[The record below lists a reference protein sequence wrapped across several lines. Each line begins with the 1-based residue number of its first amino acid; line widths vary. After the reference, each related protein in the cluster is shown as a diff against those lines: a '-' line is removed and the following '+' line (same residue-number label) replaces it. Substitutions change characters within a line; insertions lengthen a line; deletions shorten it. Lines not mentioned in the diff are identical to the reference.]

1 MRPAPQHFCGAKGPK
16 INGYVL
22 DNSRYKFYVSYV
34 DPHKNNAISCIIL
47 CCGGGHCPSGH
58 YSCFLSIPMHNHKFC
73 GHFVSETH
81 ALFLFVLLHQP
92 LPATTSCNQKTRE
105 PSIRLIDRTNQTT
118 PKLIQS
124 TMPTHQQITAA
135 RERGAEADALTEDLL
150 LAIQH
155 HHHQQ

>member
-1 MRPAPQHFCGAKGPK
+1 
-16 INGYVL
+16 
-22 DNSRYKFYVSYV
+22 
-34 DPHKNNAISCIIL
+34 
-47 CCGGGHCPSGH
+47 
-58 YSCFLSIPMHNHKFC
+58 MHNHKFC

-81 ALFLFVLLHQP
+81 ALSLFALFSCTNHLLQP
-92 LPATTSCNQKTRE
+92 PPACNKKTRE

-135 RERGAEADALTEDLL
+135 RERGAEADALMEDLL